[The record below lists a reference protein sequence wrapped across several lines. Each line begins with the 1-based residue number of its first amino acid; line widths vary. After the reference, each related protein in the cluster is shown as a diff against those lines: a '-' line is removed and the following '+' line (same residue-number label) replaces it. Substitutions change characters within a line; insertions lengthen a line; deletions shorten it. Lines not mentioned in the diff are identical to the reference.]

1 MTNRTDVKLVE
12 ILPENI
18 SRDKNAHNMAESVQ
32 PKLDDINASIPFI
45 ELYSRIDELPEPIL
59 RMLALENQLYKDEWD
74 LATNIEEKRELVRQ
88 SFDLNMRRGTRWSVE
103 RILELVTG
111 VTGVEEWF
119 EYGGSP
125 YSFRITLDINEGEI
139 SNAQILQAERLVQRY
154 KPLRSPLEALEVQT
168 KAETVTGYI
177 GAANTMIMQLDALAY
192 PELNGNFNVQSG
204 VATGITL
211 ISNTY
216 PQT

>member
-18 SRDKNAHNMAESVQ
+18 SRDKNAYNMAESVQ
-32 PKLDDINASIPFI
+32 PQLDDINASIPFI
-45 ELYSRIDELPEPIL
+45 ELYSRIDELPEPVL

-74 LATNIEEKRELVRQ
+74 LATTIEEKRELVKQ

-125 YSFRITLDINEGEI
+125 YSFRITLDINEGDI
-139 SNAQILQAERLVQRY
+139 SSAQILQAERLVQRY

-168 KAETVTGYI
+168 KAETVTGYV

-211 ISNTY
+211 ISNIY